1 MAHAFVDNR
10 DAQALL
16 DMFTHVSRRQYAKPT
31 SANCFFFYIHWT
43 GLGNV
48 SMCYVESS
56 QRKTTV
62 VYIAKTWS
70 KNDRGSWLRAQCPDF
85 LNK

>member
-16 DMFTHVSRRQYAKPT
+16 DMFTHVPRRQYSKST

-48 SMCYVESS
+48 SMCYPEISTS
-56 QRKTTV
+56 ENAIKSPRFDKQP
-62 VYIAKTWS
+62 W
-70 KNDRGSWLRAQCPDF
+70 
-85 LNK
+85 